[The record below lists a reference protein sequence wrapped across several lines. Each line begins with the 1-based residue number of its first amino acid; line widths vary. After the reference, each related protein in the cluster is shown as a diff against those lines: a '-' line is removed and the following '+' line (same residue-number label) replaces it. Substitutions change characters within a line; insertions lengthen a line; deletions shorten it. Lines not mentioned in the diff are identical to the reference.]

1 MVASTHDRQGQAGKG
16 IGELQ
21 SRIDELTAPML
32 KKTVYVILWTPVKK
46 LADMMPYLEDHL
58 RWPIELEKEGVV
70 FASGPFLGEGDEIP
84 GTGMTML
91 PADSCAKAEEIAKQD
106 PFCRHGVR
114 TYEVRP
120 WQINDGAESIK
131 VNFSNGGYAFD

>member
-1 MVASTHDRQGQAGKG
+1 M
-16 IGELQ
+16 
-21 SRIDELTAPML
+21 P

-58 RWPIELEKEGVV
+58 RWLIELEKEGVV

-106 PFCRHGVR
+106 HLAGTVCALMKFAPGRSTMER
-114 TYEVRP
+114 S
-120 WQINDGAESIK
+120 Q
-131 VNFSNGGYAFD
+131 